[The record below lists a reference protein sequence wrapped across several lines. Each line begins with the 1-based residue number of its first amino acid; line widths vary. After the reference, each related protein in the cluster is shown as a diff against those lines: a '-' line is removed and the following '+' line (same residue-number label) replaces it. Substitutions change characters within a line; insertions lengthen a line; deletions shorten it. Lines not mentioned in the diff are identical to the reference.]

1 MTPASRRRARSPAQA
16 STKASANTSTNRPA
30 GRAATGLRYVG
41 VGAVATLAHY
51 ALLWLAVEQGHWPAP
66 LAAGAGA
73 VLGAQVGFVGNRWFT
88 FGHRGAVWPAW
99 WRFQLTAL
107 LSALTSMAVVAV
119 GGAWGLHYLLA
130 QALATA
136 LALALGFSINRRWA
150 FA

>member
-1 MTPASRRRARSPAQA
+1 MKPPA
-16 STKASANTSTNRPA
+16 T
-30 GRAATGLRYVG
+30 GAATGLRYLG

-51 ALLWLAVEQGHWPAP
+51 GLLWLAVEWGHWPPP

-107 LSALTSMAVVAV
+107 LSAVTSMAVVAA
-119 GGAWGLHYLLA
+119 GTGLGLHYLLA
-130 QALATA
+130 QAVATG
-136 LALALGFSINRRWA
+136 LALVIGFAINRRWT
-150 FA
+150 FN

>member
-1 MTPASRRRARSPAQA
+1 MTPAA
-16 STKASANTSTNRPA
+16 T
-30 GRAATGLRYVG
+30 GAATGLRYLG

-51 ALLWLAVEQGHWPAP
+51 GLLWLAVELGHWPPP

-107 LSALTSMAVVAV
+107 LSAVTSMAVVAA
-119 GGAWGLHYLLA
+119 GTGLGLHYLLA
-130 QALATA
+130 QAVATG
-136 LALALGFSINRRWA
+136 LALVIGFAINRRWT
-150 FA
+150 FN